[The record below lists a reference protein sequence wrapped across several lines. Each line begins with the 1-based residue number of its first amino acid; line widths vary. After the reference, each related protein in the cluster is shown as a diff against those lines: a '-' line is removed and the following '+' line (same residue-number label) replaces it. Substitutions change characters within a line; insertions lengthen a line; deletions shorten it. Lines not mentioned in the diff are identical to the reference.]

1 MLITYIY
8 EPDTSKHLLI
18 IDVIFSLTAYKN
30 EYKKIG
36 STFGSLSAA
45 FAVDVDSESKCLL
58 FVVAK

>member
-1 MLITYIY
+1 M
-8 EPDTSKHLLI
+8 
-18 IDVIFSLTAYKN
+18 FSLTAYRN

-58 FVVAK
+58 FRYDLPIFTAITGLKK